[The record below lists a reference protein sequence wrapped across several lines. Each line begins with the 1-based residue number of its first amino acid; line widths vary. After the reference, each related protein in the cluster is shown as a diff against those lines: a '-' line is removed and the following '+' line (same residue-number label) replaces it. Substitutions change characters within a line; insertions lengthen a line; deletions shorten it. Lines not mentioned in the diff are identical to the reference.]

1 MTVKVL
7 HPTEM
12 LSNEEATNIKGGLN
26 SSVDH
31 VECVC
36 DCFISNKNEIPTTP
50 QKPTKPI
57 KGLS

>member
-1 MTVKVL
+1 MKIKVL
-7 HPTEM
+7 HPNEM

-26 SSVDH
+26 SSVDN

-36 DCFISNKNEIPTTP
+36 DCFISNKNEAPTTP
-50 QKPTKPI
+50 QKPSKPI